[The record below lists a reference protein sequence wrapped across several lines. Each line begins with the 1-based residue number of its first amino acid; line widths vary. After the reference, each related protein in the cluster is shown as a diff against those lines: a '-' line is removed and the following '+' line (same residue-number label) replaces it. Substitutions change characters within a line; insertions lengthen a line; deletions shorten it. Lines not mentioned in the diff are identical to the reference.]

1 LTLETSLLKLKMGY
15 ECDNLEQMIPEV
27 SSRVQ
32 MSDNSNNLLE
42 QNKIKNWEFNL
53 ESHLVKTLES
63 ENQKVEKNPLKNK
76 ILDENGPV

>member
-1 LTLETSLLKLKMGY
+1 MTLETSLLKLKMGY